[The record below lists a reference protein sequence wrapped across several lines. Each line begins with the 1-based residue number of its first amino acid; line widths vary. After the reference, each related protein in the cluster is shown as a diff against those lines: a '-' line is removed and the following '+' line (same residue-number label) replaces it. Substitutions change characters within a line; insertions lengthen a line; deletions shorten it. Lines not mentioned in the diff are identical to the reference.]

1 MKKFDIDRH
10 MIPFLTSN
18 IFLAEISRRIMK
30 VESKT
35 ISTAA
40 IGFDQKNDQI
50 TMYYNAE
57 FLESLDDC
65 EIHGLIKHEYYH
77 FFLGHLVDRR
87 KEPHFLFNV
96 AGDLAINSLIIE
108 HGVQIGK
115 TTSKY
120 DVRLLPKSAL
130 IPGQWP
136 ITREGKRLTSKDV
149 KSDSMEALIASF
161 PKLKSAEWYFS
172 KLVEN
177 KKDDW
182 GGCGDAGDAGDVSGS
197 GEGAGEGAG
206 EIGTLDDH
214 SLWDQ
219 VPEDKREY
227 VKAKITDIIKNAV
240 NQADSKNS
248 WGNIPQE
255 LREEIRKSISG
266 TIDWKNVLRQFV
278 GSLVRGARTS
288 SIKKIN
294 RRYPYIHPGIKRSY
308 VAKLIIFRD
317 ESGSVSNEMLSDFFA
332 ELASLTKNVEIDFCP
347 FDCYCD
353 EKDIVPWR
361 KGTIPEKAT
370 KRTRGGGTDFNA
382 PTAIINDVKNRK
394 RWDGALIMTDGY
406 APKPEPS
413 YKKRGWV
420 LAKGCKLEF
429 ESPELQIKIEN
440 NT

>member
-1 MKKFDIDRH
+1 MTTKKLDIDRH

-18 IFLAEISRRIMK
+18 VFLAEISRRIMK
-30 VESKT
+30 VPSTT
-35 ISTAA
+35 ITTAG
-40 IGFDQKNDQI
+40 IGFDQKLDQI
-50 TMYYNAE
+50 TMYYNPN
-57 FLESLDDC
+57 FIESLDDC

-77 FFLGHLVDRR
+77 FFLGHLADRR
-87 KEPHFLFNV
+87 KEPHKLFNI
-96 AGDLAINSLIIE
+96 AADLAINSMIIE
-108 HGVQIGK
+108 HGAQVRK
-115 TTSKY
+115 TSNEY
-120 DVRLLPKSAL
+120 DVRLLPRCAL
-130 IPGQWP
+130 IPGQYP
-136 ITREGKRLTSKDV
+136 ITIEGKQLTSNDV
-149 KSDSMEALIASF
+149 KPDSMEALIASF
-161 PKLKSAEWYFS
+161 PSLKSTEWYFT

-182 GGCGDAGDAGDVSGS
+182 DDGNEE
-197 GEGAGEGAG
+197 GECT
-206 EIGTLDDH
+206 ISTLDDH
-214 SLWDQ
+214 SFWDQ
-219 VPEDKREY
+219 IPEDKREY

-255 LREEIRKSISG
+255 LREQIRKSIAG
-266 TIDWKNVLRQFV
+266 TIDWKSVLRQFV

-317 ESGSVSNEMLSDFFA
+317 ESGSVNSEMLADFFA
-332 ELASLTKNVEIDFCP
+332 ELTTLTKNVEIDFCP

-370 KRTRGGGTDFNA
+370 KRTRGGGTDFDA
-382 PTAIINDVKNRK
+382 PTKIINDVKNRK

-406 APKPEPS
+406 APKPIHS
-413 YKKRGWV
+413 FKKRGWV
-420 LAKGCKLEF
+420 LAKGCKLQF
-429 ESPELQIKIEN
+429 ESPELQIAIESKS
-440 NT
+440 

>member
-1 MKKFDIDRH
+1 MLTKKFDIDRH
-10 MIPFLTSN
+10 VIPFLTSN
-18 IFLAEISRRIMK
+18 VFLAEISRRIMK
-30 VESKT
+30 VPSTT
-35 ISTAA
+35 IKTAA

-50 TMYYNAE
+50 TMYYNVE
-57 FLESLDDC
+57 FMNSLDDC

-96 AGDLAINSLIIE
+96 AGDLAINSMIIE
-108 HGVQIGK
+108 HGVQVGK
-115 TTSKY
+115 TSAEY
-120 DVRLLPKSAL
+120 DVRLLPRCAL
-130 IPGQWP
+130 VPGQWP
-136 ITREGKRLTSKDV
+136 ITFEGKKLTKNDV

-161 PKLKSAEWYFS
+161 PKLKSTEWYFQ

-182 GGCGDAGDAGDVSGS
+182 SQ
-197 GEGAGEGAG
+197 GEGQGG
-206 EIGTLDDH
+206 IGTLDDH

-219 VPEDKREY
+219 IPEDKREY
-227 VKAKITDIIKNAV
+227 VKAKITDIIKAAV

-248 WGNIPQE
+248 WGNMPQE
-255 LREEIRKSISG
+255 LREQIRKSISG

-317 ESGSVSNEMLSDFFA
+317 ESGSVSNEMLTDFFA
-332 ELASLTKNVEIDFCP
+332 ELTTLTKNVEIDFCP

-406 APKPEPS
+406 APKPVPS

-420 LAKGCKLEF
+420 LAKGCKLQF
-429 ESPELQIKIEN
+429 ESPELQIAIEGKE
-440 NT
+440 